1 MTRTTARRAL
11 SAAAI
16 LLALG
21 MAGCTGGV
29 PSPSDPPSPSP
40 SPTASAADTPDPSPP
55 ETPGVGATCDDV
67 LTPEAYAQLEADGLV
82 PIEPEAFDPVALRM
96 ADEGGLV
103 CSWGRPQSDILLRVA
118 QANVDGDEAA
128 WTDALTV
135 AGYEQADD
143 PVPGA
148 WTGPVEPGSG
158 LSPVVVVADGTVTF
172 VSAPTFAQWI
182 RPAS

>member
-11 SAAAI
+11 PAAAI

-21 MAGCTGGV
+21 LAGCTGGGAT
-29 PSPSDPPSPSP
+29 PSDPPSPSP
-40 SPTASAADTPDPSPP
+40 SPTASAAATPDASPSEAPA
-55 ETPGVGATCDDV
+55 VGTTCDDV
-67 LTPEAYAQLEADGLV
+67 LTPDAYAQLEADGLV
-82 PIEPEAFDPVALRM
+82 PIEPEAFDPIAVRM

-103 CSWGRPQSDILLRVA
+103 CSWGKPQSDILLRVA
-118 QANVDGDEAA
+118 QANVDSGESA
-128 WTDALTV
+128 WTDALTA
-135 AGYEQADD
+135 AGYAQTDD

-148 WTGPVEPGSG
+148 WTGPVEGGSG
-158 LSPVVVVADGTVTF
+158 LSPVVVVAGGTVTF